1 MTTVSEM
8 EAPSIAQQVAD
19 LEAGFSMPVIA
30 EKYAYDAGFMRGRL
44 SFYED
49 QDAEMSKQME
59 GAKEAAEAYESI
71 AKREIRGF
79 SAFDQLRIGVCPHLG
94 GVSILAILPESF
106 VERLTEFRSVARAIE
121 AVFWDRGFDFS
132 IMTMATDTPDQPT
145 VVADYPIFRTP
156 GDA

>member
-19 LEAGFSMPVIA
+19 LEAGFSMSVIA

-59 GAKEAAEAYESI
+59 GAKEAAEAY
-71 AKREIRGF
+71 
-79 SAFDQLRIGVCPHLG
+79 
-94 GVSILAILPESF
+94 
-106 VERLTEFRSVARAIE
+106 
-121 AVFWDRGFDFS
+121 
-132 IMTMATDTPDQPT
+132 
-145 VVADYPIFRTP
+145 
-156 GDA
+156 